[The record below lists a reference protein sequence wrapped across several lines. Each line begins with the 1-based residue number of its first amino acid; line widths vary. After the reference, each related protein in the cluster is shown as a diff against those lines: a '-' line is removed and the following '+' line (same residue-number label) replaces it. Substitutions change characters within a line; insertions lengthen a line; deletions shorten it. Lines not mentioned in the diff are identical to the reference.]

1 MFLIYD
7 TETTGLPKN
16 FRAPVTDTDNWPR
29 LVQLAWQVHDIE
41 GKKISEG
48 NWIVQP
54 DGFTIPFNS
63 EKIHGIS
70 TERAQK
76 EGSPLLDVLEAFE
89 QAVHASTF
97 VIGHNLTF
105 DWNILGAEYVR
116 LNRSNALE
124 SKIQVDTKDSGTEVC
139 KIPGGQGRFKW
150 PTLAELHTTLFEVG
164 FEGAHDAFAD
174 VRATARSFFEMVRR
188 GDLVLDP
195 PDGAEWPA
203 KPLSEVINRAHY
215 ESELER
221 EKKWES
227 QGKAQKEAQN
237 KEPEPS
243 ASEGP
248 INSPSADS
256 TPHPTMGSK
265 HTHVSTVK
273 PVVNTPFVHLH
284 CHSQFSILRSTASVN
299 ALVEA
304 AKNDGAPAVAC
315 TDLGNMFGAF
325 HFTRAAKE
333 AGIQPIL
340 GCECYLVADRHQKKF
355 TRDFKDYRT
364 QPVFLVKNLEG
375 YKNLSAMVSK
385 GHIEGYYY
393 KFPRIDKALIKEHHK
408 GVIALTGGL
417 RGEVPDLILNQGEE
431 AAEEAFLWWKEIFGD
446 DFYVTLQRH
455 GLEEEDRV
463 NQVLLKLA
471 KAHDVKVLAAQ
482 DVYYIHEKDWQAH
495 DALLCVED
503 NNPVSMPIGR
513 GRGTRYGFP
522 NHEYYYKSSEEMA
535 ALFADMPE
543 AIHNI
548 QDLVATLE
556 PIELEQD
563 ILLPSSTLP
572 EGFETEDDTLKHLAL
587 EGAKQK
593 YPTAEGELEPRVLE
607 RIEHELGI
615 IKSMG
620 FAGYFLIV
628 QDFIDAAKKMGVY
641 VGPGRGSAAGSVV
654 AYAIGITN
662 VDPLKYDLLFERFL
676 NPERVSMPD
685 MDIDFDDEGRQKV
698 IDYVV
703 EKYGYNQVAHIITFG
718 TMAARSAVRD
728 VARVLELPLQEADQL
743 AKKVPENVGTTL
755 DKAFEE
761 VPELREIKKSDTLAG
776 KTLQLAHTLEGSIR
790 NTGIHAA
797 GIIIAPNDLL
807 SLIPVCT
814 AKDAELMVTQF
825 DGKVIEDA
833 GMLKMDFLGLKT
845 LSILKT
851 VIEMVRLIHGREMTL
866 DDIPLDD
873 EKTFALYQKGGT
885 VGTFQFE
892 SDGMRKHLRDLK
904 PTTINDLIAM
914 NALYRPGPMQFI
926 PDYIRRKHGQE
937 EVDYPHEDVV
947 DVLEPTY
954 GIMIYQE
961 QIMVVAQR
969 MGDYTL
975 GEADILRRIMG
986 KKKVDQMAQEEEK
999 FMSRATAKGI
1009 EPSLAKEIFDKM
1021 ALFAGYGFNKSHS
1034 AAYSILAYQTMY
1046 FKANYPAEY
1055 MASVMSHNMS
1065 DLKKVTYFIDECKKM
1080 GIAVDFPNI
1089 NTGIGRFSVTDQ
1101 RIQFGL
1107 NAIKGVGAA
1116 AIEGIVKERESSG
1129 PFTSIFDFAGRVD
1142 SKTCNKRVVESL
1154 IQAGAFDELHP
1165 NRAQLLQGLEEIMMY
1180 GHRKFEEARLN
1191 QTSLFGGTQGGA
1203 AMMEPKLRECLPW
1216 TQIEQ
1221 LKREREVIGFYLS
1234 GHPLERFR
1242 HDRSLFAT
1250 HKLSENTLTRIR
1262 DREPGSIV
1270 GIVTSIRRLKDSKQ
1284 RPIAFMKVEDLEGA
1298 IEVSVF
1304 SECYDQYQGLLQ
1316 EDNCLYIKGVM
1327 RTDRGAP
1334 QLMAESMDRA
1344 ENLREKH
1351 QKRVCIVARLETDR
1365 ASQDILDEL
1374 ESLFKKHKGEAQM
1387 EFSLYSQASER
1398 PLQLRARN
1406 VVIDPNDELLSSLE
1420 ELLGEDSI
1428 ELRTVAS

>member
-16 FRAPVTDTDNWPR
+16 FKAPVTDTDNWPR
-29 LVQLAWQVHDIE
+29 LVQLAWQVHDID

-76 EGSPLLDVLEAFE
+76 EGSPLVEVLESFE
-89 QAVHASTF
+89 QAVQASTF
-97 VIGHNLTF
+97 VIGHNLIF

-116 LNRSNALE
+116 LNRPNLLE
-124 SKIQVDTKDSGTEVC
+124 SKIQVDTKDKGTDVC

-150 PTLAELHTTLFEVG
+150 PTLAELHQTLFEVG

-174 VRATARSFFEMVRR
+174 VRATARAFFEMVRR
-188 GDLVLDP
+188 GDLILDP
-195 PDGAEWPA
+195 PDGLTWPT
-203 KPLSEVINRAHY
+203 KPLSEVIDRAYY
-215 ESELER
+215 EAEIEQ
-221 EKKWES
+221 EKMW
-227 QGKAQKEAQN
+227 EAQREA
-237 KEPEPS
+237 KPSDPESPPAPSPKPGSIPS
-243 ASEGP
+243 ASTAAP
-248 INSPSADS
+248 PSTQPSAD
-256 TPHPTMGSK
+256 K
-265 HTHVSTVK
+265 
-273 PVVNTPFVHLH
+273 PFVHLH
-284 CHSQFSILRSTASVN
+284 CHSQFSILRSTASVK
-299 ALVEA
+299 ALVDA
-304 AKNDGAPAVAC
+304 AKRDGAPAIAC

-364 QPVFLVKNLEG
+364 QPVFLVKNLVG
-375 YKNLSAMVSK
+375 YKNLSSMVSK
-385 GHIEGYYY
+385 GYIEGYYY
-393 KFPRIDKALIKEHHK
+393 KFPRIDKALIKEHHE

-417 RGEVPDLILNQGEE
+417 RGEIPDLILNQGEE
-431 AAEEAFLWWKEIFGD
+431 AAEETFLWWKGIFGD
-446 DFYVTLQRH
+446 DFYITLQRH

-463 NQVLLKLA
+463 NEVLLKFA
-471 KAHDVKVLAAQ
+471 KRHGVKVLATQ
-482 DVYYIHEKDWQAH
+482 DIYYIKEEDWQAH

-522 NHEYYYKSSEEMA
+522 NHEYYYKNTKEMA
-535 ALFADMPE
+535 ALFADIPD
-543 AIHNI
+543 ALANVS
-548 QDLVATLE
+548 DLVKTLE
-556 PIELEQD
+556 PIELEQE

-572 EGFETEDDTLKHLAL
+572 EGFKTEDDTLRHLAL
-587 EGAKQK
+587 EGAKNK
-593 YPTAEGELEPRVLE
+593 YPSQDDTLDPAVVD
-607 RIEHELGI
+607 RIDHELGI
-615 IKSMG
+615 IRSMG

-628 QDFIDAAKKMGVY
+628 QDFIDAAKEMGVY

-703 EKYGYNQVAHIITFG
+703 QKYGYNQVAHIITFG

-761 VPELREIKKSDTLAG
+761 VPELRDIKKSDTLAG

-797 GIIIAPNDLL
+797 GIIIAPSDLL
-807 SLIPVCT
+807 NLIPVCT
-814 AKDAELMVTQF
+814 AKDADLMVTQF

-851 VIEMVRLIHGREMTL
+851 VIEMVRLIHGQEMTL

-904 PTTINDLIAM
+904 PTTIDDLIAM

-937 EVDYPHEDVV
+937 EVDYPHEDLV
-947 DVLEPTY
+947 DILEPTY

-969 MGDYTL
+969 IGDYTL

-999 FMSRATAKGI
+999 FMSRATSKGI
-1009 EPSLAKEIFDKM
+1009 EPDLAKEIFDKM

-1080 GIAVDFPNI
+1080 DIAVDSPNI
-1089 NTGIGRFSVTDQ
+1089 NTGIGRFSVTNQ

-1116 AIEGIVKERESSG
+1116 AIEGIVNERESSG
-1129 PFTSIFDFAGRVD
+1129 PFLSIFDFAGRVD

-1154 IQAGAFDELHP
+1154 IQAGAFDDLHP

-1203 AMMEPKLRECLPW
+1203 SMMEPRLRECLPW

-1221 LKREREVIGFYLS
+1221 LKRERDVIGFYLS

-1242 HDRSLFAT
+1242 HDRSLFAS
-1250 HKLSENTLTRIR
+1250 HKLSDSTLNRIR

-1284 RPIAFMKVEDLEGA
+1284 RPIAFMKVEDLDGV

-1304 SECYDQYQGLLQ
+1304 SECYDRYQGFLE
-1316 EDNCLYIKGVM
+1316 EDNCLYIKGIM
-1327 RTDRGAP
+1327 RTDRGTP
-1334 QLMAESMDRA
+1334 QLMAESIDRA

-1351 QKRVCIVARLETDR
+1351 QKRLCVVARLETSR
-1365 ASQDILDEL
+1365 ASADTLDEL

-1387 EFSLYSQASER
+1387 EFSLYSQVSDR

-1406 VVIDPNDELLSSLE
+1406 LVIDPNDELLASLE